1 MSDRLRYITLM
12 SSLPHIGRI
21 FTEHGTGISRFRLEE
36 RLKLLSPDHRKLLDR
51 VIGVTAWTGVGQY
64 GTDAEIIALAGSVM
78 AELGDYPT
86 LQALVQS
93 RMETRTIIAALRRR
107 RDGAADPGDVA
118 SWGFG
123 RWCRRIQENW
133 SDPGFGL
140 SHFMP
145 WVAEADQH
153 LRSGNHVA
161 VERLVLTQAFTQIDR
176 LASGHDFDFEAV
188 VIYVLRWIIVE
199 RWSLYSATK
208 AAERLRQLLDE
219 ALSTASPPHAAVPP
233 AAIPADPAARQEV
246 RP

>member
-1 MSDRLRYITLM
+1 MSDRLQYITLM

-21 FTEHGTGISRFRLEE
+21 FTEHGTGLSKFRLDE
-36 RLKLLSPDHRKLLDR
+36 RLKLLRPDHRRLLDR
-51 VIGVTAWTGVGQY
+51 AIGVTAWAGVGRY
-64 GTDAEIIALAGSVM
+64 RTDAEIIALARSVM
-78 AELGDYPT
+78 AELGEYPT

-107 RDGAADPGDVA
+107 RDGAADPGDVT

-153 LRSGNHVA
+153 LRSGDHIA
-161 VERLVLTQAFTQIDR
+161 MERVVLTHAFTQIDR
-176 LASGHDFDFEAV
+176 LAAGHDFDFEAV

-199 RWSLYSATK
+199 RWTLYSPAK

-219 ALSTASPPHAAVPP
+219 ALSTASRPHAAVLP
-233 AAIPADPAARQEV
+233 AAIPADPAASQEA

>member
-1 MSDRLRYITLM
+1 MSDRLQYITLM

-21 FTEHGTGISRFRLEE
+21 FTEHGTGLSKFRLDE
-36 RLKLLSPDHRKLLDR
+36 RLKLLRPDHHRLLDR
-51 VIGVTAWTGVGQY
+51 AIGVTAWAGVGRY
-64 GTDAEIIALAGSVM
+64 RTDAEIIALARSVM
-78 AELGDYPT
+78 AELGEYPT

-107 RDGAADPGDVA
+107 RDGAADPGDVT

-153 LRSGNHVA
+153 LRSGDHIA
-161 VERLVLTQAFTQIDR
+161 MERVVLTHAFTQIDR
-176 LASGHDFDFEAV
+176 LAAGHDFDFEAV

-199 RWSLYSATK
+199 RWTLYSPAK

-219 ALSTASPPHAAVPP
+219 ALSTASWPHAAVLP
-233 AAIPADPAARQEV
+233 AAIPADPAASQEA

>member
-1 MSDRLRYITLM
+1 MSDRLQYITLM

-21 FTEHGTGISRFRLEE
+21 FTEHGTGLSRFRLEE
-36 RLKLLSPDHRKLLDR
+36 RLKLLRPDHRKLLDR

-64 GTDAEIIALAGSVM
+64 RTDAEIIALARGVTT
-78 AELGDYPT
+78 ELNDYPT

-107 RDGAADPGDVA
+107 RDGTADPGDVA

-153 LRSGNHVA
+153 LRSGNHIA

-199 RWSLYSATK
+199 RWSLYSTAK
-208 AAERLRQLLDE
+208 AAERLRTLLAE
-219 ALSTASPPHAAVPP
+219 ALSTAPRPHTAILPSDRAAS
-233 AAIPADPAARQEV
+233 QEV

>member
-36 RLKLLSPDHRKLLDR
+36 RLKLLHPDHRRLLDR
-51 VIGVTAWTGVGQY
+51 MIGVTAWTGVGQY
-64 GTDAEIIALAGSVM
+64 KTDAEIIALARRVT
-78 AELGDYPT
+78 AELGDHPT
-86 LQALVQS
+86 LQALVQG
-93 RMETRTIIAALRRR
+93 RMEMRTIIAALRRR
-107 RDGAADPGDVA
+107 RDGAVDPGDVA

-123 RWCRRIQENW
+123 RWCRRIQDNW

-153 LRSGNHVA
+153 LRAGNHIA
-161 VERLVLTQAFTQIDR
+161 LERLVLTQAFTQIDR
-176 LASGHDFDFEAV
+176 LAAGHDFDFEAV
-188 VIYVLRWIIVE
+188 AIYLLRWIIVE
-199 RWSLYSATK
+199 RWSLYGAAK

-219 ALSTASPPHAAVPP
+219 ALSTAPRPRAAVAPAAVPADR
-233 AAIPADPAARQEV
+233 AASQEV

>member
-21 FTEHGTGISRFRLEE
+21 FTEHGTGLSKFRLEE
-36 RLKLLSPDHRKLLDR
+36 RLKLLRPDDRKLLDR

-64 GTDAEIIALAGSVM
+64 RTDAEIIALARSVM
-78 AELGDYPT
+78 AELGDQPT
-86 LQALVQS
+86 LRALVQS

-153 LRSGNHVA
+153 LRSGNHIA
-161 VERLVLTQAFTQIDR
+161 LERLVLTQAFTQIDR

-199 RWSLYSATK
+199 RWSLYSTAK
-208 AAERLRQLLDE
+208 AAERLRGLLAE
-219 ALSTASPPHAAVPP
+219 ALSTAPRPHAAVPP
-233 AAIPADPAARQEV
+233 ADRAASQEV
-246 RP
+246 RQ